1 MRVRLERNL
10 LVGLANSGWSAILGL
25 AVVPLYLKYL
35 GIESYGLIGFFA
47 TTQALFQLLDM
58 GMAPTINRE
67 VARCTASG
75 NMREARNLLHTLAT
89 IYWAMAIAI
98 AVAVF
103 ILSSFISQYWLQSN
117 KLSPDTVSHAV
128 VLMGIVVAARWPVGL
143 YQGALLGAQRLAVSS
158 SINIMMVTIGSLGA
172 IGILA
177 FISPTIEAFFIWQA
191 VVGLV
196 YAGVMRLAAWR
207 VLGVEK
213 LQEFDLATLK
223 RVWRF
228 SAGMSLIAL
237 SGIILSQLDK
247 IILSKLLGLEEFGK
261 YMLATVVVSS
271 LYALVTPFFNVVYP
285 RFSAMVATGNTLQ
298 LEESYRLSTR
308 VLAIVLFPLAMFLA
322 LFAEDLLTAWT
333 GNAGIAKSVAPL
345 VTLLVIGSALHG
357 VMYMPYALQLAYG
370 NTRLPFF
377 ITLTLIILLV
387 PLIVLLTLTRGAQGA
402 AMAWLAL
409 HMVYLIIGTWLTHR
423 HLLKGL
429 GLTWILRDVGIPFL
443 MTAVVGLAGSVYIQ
457 AMGHSV
463 YGRLVFGVLLALTA
477 TILSTAFSSK
487 IRTIVLNRLGWTNGR
502 T

>member
-1 MRVRLERNL
+1 
-10 LVGLANSGWSAILGL
+10 
-25 AVVPLYLKYL
+25 
-35 GIESYGLIGFFA
+35 
-47 TTQALFQLLDM
+47 
-58 GMAPTINRE
+58 
-67 VARCTASG
+67 
-75 NMREARNLLHTLAT
+75 MREARDLLHTLAT
-89 IYWAMAIAI
+89 IYWAMAVAIAI
-98 AVAVF
+98 AVF
-103 ILSSFISQYWLQSN
+103 ILSPFISQYWLQSN
-117 KLSPDTVSHAV
+117 NLSPDTIFHAV
-128 VLMGIVVAARWPVGL
+128 VLMGVVIAARWPVGL

-158 SINIMMVTIGSLGA
+158 NINMVMVTIGSLGA
-172 IGILA
+172 ICVLA
-177 FISPTIEAFFIWQA
+177 FISPTIEAFFIWQ
-191 VVGLV
+191 VMVGIV
-196 YAGVMRLAAWR
+196 YAVVMRLAAWR

-213 LQEFDLATLK
+213 FQKFDLATLK

-247 IILSKLLGLEEFGK
+247 IILSKLLGLEDFGK

-298 LEESYRLSTR
+298 LKESYSLSTR

-345 VTLLVIGSALHG
+345 VKLLVIGSALHG
-357 VMYMPYALQLAYG
+357 VMHMPYALQLAYG

-377 ITLTLIILLV
+377 ITLTLIVLLV
-387 PLIVLLTLTRGAQGA
+387 PLIVLLTFTRGAHGA

-409 HMVYLIIGTWLTHR
+409 HVAYLIIGTWLTHR

-429 GLTWILRDVGIPFL
+429 GTTWILRDVGIPFGV
-443 MTAVVGLAGSVYIQ
+443 TAVLGLAGSVYIQ
-457 AMGHSV
+457 AMGYSL
-463 YGRLVFGVLLALTA
+463 YGRLFFGVMLALTA
-477 TILSTAFSSK
+477 TIFSTVVSSK
-487 IRTIVLNRLGWTNGR
+487 IRTMVLNRLGWTNVR